1 MMGRAKMGHHTMRS
15 FIILLAALLLGSG
28 ALAQGMPQGKPPG
41 IAAPSAQP
49 GQPPATRARCAQ
61 PLMNGCMRMQSSCQM
76 ACPGMWSTNPS
87 APAFTPTDR
96 AGCMARC
103 GNQYR
108 MCLIQ
113 YGCL

>member
-1 MMGRAKMGHHTMRS
+1 MMRRAILSILVTMV
-15 FIILLAALLLGSG
+15 LAGG
-28 ALAQGMPQGKPPG
+28 AWAQGMPPGKPGVPPQAG
-41 IAAPSAQP
+41 APATPQP

-61 PLMNGCMRMQSSCQM
+61 PLMDGCMRMQASCRM
-76 ACPGMWSTNPS
+76 ACPGIYSTNPS

-96 AGCMARC
+96 AGCTARC